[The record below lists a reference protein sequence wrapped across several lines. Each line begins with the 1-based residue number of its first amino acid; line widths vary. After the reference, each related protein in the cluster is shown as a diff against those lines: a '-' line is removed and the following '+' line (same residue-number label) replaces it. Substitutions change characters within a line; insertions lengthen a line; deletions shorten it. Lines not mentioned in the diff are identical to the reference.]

1 MNDGYPPTSRP
12 RPRPASP
19 QVACVI
25 PVFNHAASVGSLVER
40 TLAQGMRTVVV
51 DDGSTDGTLDVL
63 ARIPEVRVLRHDRN
77 RGKGAALL
85 TGFTS
90 LVDEA
95 SYVVT
100 IDADGQHDPA
110 DIPHLIGALP
120 LEGRPI
126 VVGCRQGME
135 GDHIPWTSR
144 FGRKFSNFWVRAG
157 GGGRVA
163 DSQSGFRLYP
173 LPEVLALRP
182 RARRFQ
188 FEVEILVLAGWHRL
202 PVVEAPVSVVY
213 TAERI
218 SHFRPWVD
226 FWRNSFTFS
235 RLITQRIFLPR
246 RWRTRPVA
254 TDG

>member
-1 MNDGYPPTSRP
+1 MSDSPQPK
-12 RPRPASP
+12 PASP
-19 QVACVI
+19 QIACVI
-25 PVFNHAASVGSLVER
+25 PVFNHASTVGSLVER
-40 TLAQGMRTVVV
+40 TLAQGLRTVVV

-63 ARIPEVRVLRHDRN
+63 ARIPEVRVLRHEQN
-77 RGKGAALL
+77 RGKGAALM
-85 TGFTS
+85 TGFAA

-95 SYVVT
+95 DYAVT
-100 IDADGQHDPA
+100 LDADGQHDPA
-110 DIPHLIGALP
+110 DMHHLIEALP
-120 LEGRPI
+120 PYGRPI

-157 GGGRVA
+157 GGARVA

-173 LPEVLALRP
+173 LPEVLALQP

-202 PVVEAPVSVVY
+202 PVLEVPVSVVY

-218 SHFRPWVD
+218 SHFRPFVD

-235 RLITQRIFLPR
+235 RLISQRILLPR
-246 RWRTRPVA
+246 RWRIRRGTL
-254 TDG
+254 

>member
-1 MNDGYPPTSRP
+1 MNDSLTRK
-12 RPRPASP
+12 PASP
-19 QVACVI
+19 RIACVI
-25 PVFNHAASVGSLVER
+25 PVFNHVASVGPLVER
-40 TLAQGMRTVVV
+40 TLDQGLRTVVV

-77 RGKGAALL
+77 RGKGAALM
-85 TGFTS
+85 TGFS
-90 LVDEA
+90 ALADEA
-95 SYVVT
+95 DYVIT
-100 IDADGQHDPA
+100 LDADGQHDPA
-110 DIPHLIGALP
+110 DMHHLIEALP
-120 LEGRPI
+120 PEGRAI
-126 VVGCRQGME
+126 VVGCRQGMQ

-157 GGGRVA
+157 GGARVQ

-202 PVVEAPVSVVY
+202 PVYEAPVSVVY

-218 SHFRPWVD
+218 SHFRPFVD

-235 RLITQRIFLPR
+235 RLITQRILIPR
-246 RWRTRPVA
+246 RWRIRPGVKS
-254 TDG
+254 G